1 MKDDITLRKAAA
13 IKTARSIIRLKHSL
27 AADEELNRVLP
38 QVELAFDRA
47 VNGGELP
54 DVAELIAA
62 QVLLTE

>member
-38 QVELAFDRA
+38 QVELAFDLA
-47 VNGGELP
+47 VNSGTLP
-54 DVAELIAA
+54 EVGELIATL
-62 QVLLTE
+62 VIDE